1 MLLLLL
7 LVVVVVVLLSQ
18 EEEQQQEEETVQE
31 SSEDEEVEEDVDSGY
46 ETPTDQPT
54 SPRDPGKPLSRSPAG
69 SVGDSDGTAY
79 GENDERYEWKI
90 LWDRL
95 KKLGWAVRK
104 APNKLEDWWWIRT
117 GGEANG
123 EMKRGLD
130 YFASKED
137 VIAFCRQRD
146 KEFDAG
152 RVERMK
158 QKMLKQQQTQT
169 SHVSKED
176 HTANGKRGK
185 RPRETVKAGLKS
197 PKKKKTSAQI
207 NKQKKDQESK
217 QTKRM
222 KKPSKVKDLN
232 DRRHP
237 CNDANLVVQPSEN
250 SAVWAQDPPL
260 YDHALCLEATGIVYS
275 GSSYSYHVGDIVHRY
290 DTLQPFVQDFAR
302 RKEFILSNGSRTP
315 ATAMESQF
323 YRAVAYSFVP
333 GMKSEWDTTRSLSQS
348 EASLLLEELGYSK
361 SKDGSWN
368 PPASMTDAGI
378 LKRQYPNLEAL
389 CGAIY
394 SLEDLV
400 FAPGTGSRR
409 HRGTGGLT
417 NAQMMALRLSIA
429 EPFED
434 ESDQDNSTVSNSKSF
449 EKIDESPPPKKISS
463 KKRRAPQV
471 EKFDIDDVPS
481 TPPQETAD
489 EEDPHEALS
498 PSKIKV
504 VTFEHAFSEN
514 PAPWANE
521 NPEGGKWSC
530 IFYKMGFTFQGKY
543 YYLPN
548 EEPRNFSTR
557 FTAPSDI
564 QLHLCR
570 LGEDQ
575 YRQYLENLDESD
587 RKRMKRYLNYGCVPE
602 KWNDWRPIRVLT
614 RNEIIQFLELLGF
627 KRSSDESW
635 MAPQHLDVISRRQF
649 QSLKSLFRALRSIPE
664 LENRNPRRRRRKEDE
679 VLNRY
684 QVLALRLCIAEGLVS
699 GNETSEKELESPH
712 NGNGRKD
719 KSDEEDEDVDD
730 GDSEQQFY
738 SPDGR
743 NTPNAGSRPED
754 DRCISRGG
762 RFEEPLDADT
772 TTTTFRPESTHE
784 EYKGDNSSNM
794 TPPDARMI
802 HNGGTV
808 KSPTQVAIM
817 ESEKF
822 LNSICSHPDAWKFL
836 MDLGC
841 SYTSGRYRLPTEV
854 PSSVCLDNQSLLVQ
868 CILENGVSFLN
879 WNDCTLSVDQTK
891 TLHTYL
897 KSFHALKV
905 TKYSPIHEPFKLAAD
920 ERRIIECLQR
930 LGFTKDGDAFHFSTS
945 LCDDETTYTLEG
957 VVNLIRTAKDLPS
970 IGSPV
975 KRRPTYGKASSNK
988 FLSRVELLALRIW
1001 ASKSD
1006 FSLPGFPDACQLLG
1020 STSLF
1025 PFDSSQCDRSADGK
1039 DVAEQNVAVSSGPEE
1054 DSSMPVDD
1062 IPADDTASF
1071 HDSWSKTAEDGDTT
1085 CREDPTDLHAM
1096 EGGCDTMEDD
1106 QDSQNSDRLTDS
1118 TPQASSKK
1126 APPSSEHKTDG
1137 KMPSNTAN
1145 SRMAEDESMDDVDD
1159 DEGGSDDLN
1168 VDGYDANRRSA
1179 FSHSFASLPVT
1190 QPEYDDFEEDDF
1202 EGSIGPT
1209 SSPGNAA
1216 YAQHQTEEVSNS
1228 ASISNSSFSG
1238 DESSD
1243 GRKTVTQQ
1251 LKEGVKSVWNSWNKS
1266 SGVTDSLATVGGR
1279 ISSPL
1284 RKRKGLT
1291 ESTNSTESS
1300 TATNSRKRWKRLST
1314 TPTDLL
1320 AQFGGSDDQRP
1331 TNDKK
1336 EEESKNDDDDD
1347 CHHQSHNSQVLHDDD
1362 NNNKEDESEYDDDV
1376 FEYDPT
1382 GAAGGEDDDEF
1393 LIRDE
1398 DFLHAEMIVNGDVP

>member
-137 VIAFCRQRD
+137 VIAFCKQRD

-152 RVERMK
+152 RAERKK
-158 QKMLKQQQTQT
+158 QKKLKQQQAQT
-169 SHVSKED
+169 SHTSKED
-176 HTANGKRGK
+176 YTAKGKRGK
-185 RPRETVKAGLKS
+185 RPRESVEAGVKS
-197 PKKKKTSAQI
+197 PKKKASAKI

-217 QTKRM
+217 QTKRI
-222 KKPSKVKDLN
+222 KKPSIPKDLN

-237 CNDANLVVQPSEN
+237 CNDANLVVPPSEN
-250 SAVWAQDPPL
+250 SAIWAQDPPL
-260 YDHALCLEATGIVYS
+260 YDHALCLAATGIVYS
-275 GSSYSYHVGDIVHRY
+275 GSSYSYHVGDTVHRY

-315 ATAMESQF
+315 NTAIESQF

-712 NGNGRKD
+712 NGNDRKD
-719 KSDEEDEDVDD
+719 KSDEEDEDADD
-730 GDSEQQFY
+730 GDSEQRFY
-738 SPDGR
+738 SPEGR
-743 NTPNAGSRPED
+743 NTPNCKKGSLPSD
-754 DRCISRGG
+754 DHSISRGG
-762 RFEEPLDADT
+762 RFEEPLDADA
-772 TTTTFRPESTHE
+772 TTFHPESTHE
-784 EYKGDNSSNM
+784 EYKGENCGNM

-802 HNGGTV
+802 HDGGTV
-808 KSPTQVAIM
+808 KSPTEVAIK
-817 ESEKF
+817 ESENF
-822 LNSICSHPDAWKFL
+822 LNNICSHPDAWKFL

-854 PSSVCLDNQSLLVQ
+854 PSSVCLDNQNLLVQ
-868 CILENGVSFLN
+868 YILENGVSVLN
-879 WNDCTLSVDQTK
+879 WDDCTLSVDQTK

-905 TKYSPIHEPFKLAAD
+905 TKYSPILEPFKLAVD
-920 ERRIIECLQR
+920 ERRIFECLQR
-930 LGFTKDGDAFHFSTS
+930 LGFTKDGDAFHFKTS

-957 VVNLIRTAKDLPS
+957 VVNLIRTAKDLPN
-970 IGSPV
+970 IGSPI
-975 KRRPTYGKASSNK
+975 KRRPTYGKASASK

-1006 FSLPGFPDACQLLG
+1006 FSLPGFPDACKLPW
-1020 STSLF
+1020 SKSLS
-1025 PFDSSQCDRSADGK
+1025 PFDPSQSDRSADGQ

-1054 DSSMPVDD
+1054 DSSMPVDG

-1096 EGGCDTMEDD
+1096 EEGCGTMKDD
-1106 QDSQNSDRLTDS
+1106 QDSKNSDLLTDS

-1126 APPSSEHKTDG
+1126 APPSPEDKSDG
-1137 KMPSNTAN
+1137 KIPGSTAN
-1145 SRMAEDESMDDVDD
+1145 SRTTEDESMDDDYDNNDD
-1159 DEGGSDDLN
+1159 GSDDFN

-1179 FSHSFASLPVT
+1179 FSHMLASLPVT
-1190 QPEYDDFEEDDF
+1190 QPEYEDFEEDDF
-1202 EGSIGPT
+1202 EGSTGPT
-1209 SSPGNAA
+1209 SSPGHGADA
-1216 YAQHQTEEVSNS
+1216 RPQTEEDSNS
-1228 ASISNSSFSG
+1228 ASNLNSSFSG
-1238 DESSD
+1238 EVSSD
-1243 GRKTVTQQ
+1243 GRMTVTQQ
-1251 LKEGVKSVWNSWNKS
+1251 LKEGVKSVWNSWSKS